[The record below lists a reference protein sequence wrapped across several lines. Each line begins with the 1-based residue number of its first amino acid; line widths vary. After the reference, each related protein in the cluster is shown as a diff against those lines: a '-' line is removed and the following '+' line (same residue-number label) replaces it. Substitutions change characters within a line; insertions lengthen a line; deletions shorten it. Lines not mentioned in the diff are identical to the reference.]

1 MSHDNHRDS
10 QIPYRQASANT
21 VKDDDNISTKRSSII
36 HRGNVSYNADGR
48 IWQTVRTPS
57 PSSDGTQTPQAQ
69 SSSRQ
74 QVQDN
79 SAETYRSS
87 MSTPIM
93 RGSYPAPQAQTS
105 VREQAASAQNDP
117 AETYQ
122 SSMSTP
128 IMRGS
133 CPAPQAQT
141 SVREQAPSAQ
151 NNSAETYHS
160 SLSSYNYRG
169 VEQTDCQPPVEQASP
184 PVSPPP
190 AEENNT
196 APIMIP
202 PETVQNPANVSQPDT
217 SSTLTDDDFF
227 DPLRILRK

>member
-48 IWQTVRTPS
+48 IWQTVRTLS

-93 RGSYPAPQAQTS
+93 RGRSEERR
-105 VREQAASAQNDP
+105 VGKECV
-117 AETYQ
+117 
-122 SSMSTP
+122 STCRSRWSP
-128 IMRGS
+128 
-133 CPAPQAQT
+133 
-141 SVREQAPSAQ
+141 
-151 NNSAETYHS
+151 YH
-160 SLSSYNYRG
+160 
-169 VEQTDCQPPVEQASP
+169 
-184 PVSPPP
+184 
-190 AEENNT
+190 
-196 APIMIP
+196 
-202 PETVQNPANVSQPDT
+202 
-217 SSTLTDDDFF
+217 
-227 DPLRILRK
+227 

>member
-93 RGSYPAPQAQTS
+93 RGSCPAPQAQTS
-105 VREQAASAQNDP
+105 VREQAASAQNNP
-117 AETYQ
+117 AETY
-122 SSMSTP
+122 
-128 IMRGS
+128 R
-133 CPAPQAQT
+133 
-141 SVREQAPSAQ
+141 
-151 NNSAETYHS
+151 S

>member
-93 RGSYPAPQAQTS
+93 RGS
-105 VREQAASAQNDP
+105 
-117 AETYQ
+117 
-122 SSMSTP
+122 
-128 IMRGS
+128 

-184 PVSPPP
+184 PVSTPP

>member
-105 VREQAASAQNDP
+105 VREQASSAQNDP
-117 AETYQ
+117 AETY
-122 SSMSTP
+122 
-128 IMRGS
+128 R
-133 CPAPQAQT
+133 
-141 SVREQAPSAQ
+141 
-151 NNSAETYHS
+151 S

-184 PVSPPP
+184 PVSTPP

>member
-48 IWQTVRTPS
+48 IWQTVRTLS

-105 VREQAASAQNDP
+105 VREQAPSAQNDP
-117 AETYQ
+117 AETY
-122 SSMSTP
+122 
-128 IMRGS
+128 R
-133 CPAPQAQT
+133 
-141 SVREQAPSAQ
+141 
-151 NNSAETYHS
+151 S

-184 PVSPPP
+184 PVSTPP

>member
-1 MSHDNHRDS
+1 
-10 QIPYRQASANT
+10 
-21 VKDDDNISTKRSSII
+21 
-36 HRGNVSYNADGR
+36 
-48 IWQTVRTPS
+48 
-57 PSSDGTQTPQAQ
+57 
-69 SSSRQ
+69 
-74 QVQDN
+74 
-79 SAETYRSS
+79 
-87 MSTPIM
+87 
-93 RGSYPAPQAQTS
+93 
-105 VREQAASAQNDP
+105 
-117 AETYQ
+117 
-122 SSMSTP
+122 
-128 IMRGS
+128 

-151 NNSAETYHS
+151 NDPAETYRS

-184 PVSPPP
+184 PVSTPP

>member
-79 SAETYRSS
+79 SAETYR
-87 MSTPIM
+87 
-93 RGSYPAPQAQTS
+93 
-105 VREQAASAQNDP
+105 
-117 AETYQ
+117 

>member
-93 RGSYPAPQAQTS
+93 RGS
-105 VREQAASAQNDP
+105 
-117 AETYQ
+117 
-122 SSMSTP
+122 
-128 IMRGS
+128 

-151 NNSAETYHS
+151 NDPAETYRS

>member
-48 IWQTVRTPS
+48 IWQTVRTLS

-105 VREQAASAQNDP
+105 VREQEPSAQNNS
-117 AETYQ
+117 AETYR

-151 NNSAETYHS
+151 NDPAETYRS

-184 PVSPPP
+184 PVSTPP